1 MLIRETK
8 TSQAIKKKTTTL
20 DSPTVCPQSSE
31 GSSTYDDAI
40 FWIFDWSVGSDFILN
55 DL

>member
-8 TSQAIKKKTTTL
+8 TSQAIKKKKTL
-20 DSPTVCPQSSE
+20 DSPTVCPQSSKLF
-31 GSSTYDDAI
+31 STYDDAI